1 LCDAR
6 IGDQRR
12 DKAGAE
18 YDADSVCFIDAAGNG
33 DNLGDPVKLFAG
45 DADHALAEWW
55 CENFSATAEQDG
67 TGVGSDTSVE
77 KLSTFLGK

>member
-18 YDADSVCFIDAAGNG
+18 HDANSVCFVYAAGNG
-33 DNLGDPVKLFAG
+33 DNLGDSAKLFAG
-45 DADHALAEWW
+45 DADHTLAEWW
-55 CENFSATAEQDG
+55 CENLSATAKAG
-67 TGVGSDTSVE
+67 VATGLFHPDD
-77 KLSTFLGK
+77 LGDPTLAG